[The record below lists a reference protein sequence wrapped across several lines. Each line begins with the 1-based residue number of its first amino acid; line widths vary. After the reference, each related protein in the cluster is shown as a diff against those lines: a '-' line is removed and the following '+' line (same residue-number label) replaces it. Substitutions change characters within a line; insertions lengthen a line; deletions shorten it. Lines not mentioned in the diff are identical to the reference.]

1 MYVSC
6 HKKYPRY
13 VSGSIPPVHKGRRH
27 HWAICHAQLEQR
39 GACKG
44 TVTSMKE
51 SVGVIKQVSAIWS
64 LLDVAV
70 QHLGAALCKRLRANQ
85 C

>member
-1 MYVSC
+1 MCASC

-13 VSGSIPPVHKGRRH
+13 VSGSIPPAHKGRCH
-27 HWAICHAQLEQR
+27 HWAMCHAQLEQR

-64 LLDVAV
+64 ELDVAV
-70 QHLGAALCKRLRANQ
+70 QQLGAALCNCLHAN
-85 C
+85 

>member
-1 MYVSC
+1 MCVSC
-6 HKKYPRY
+6 REKYPIF
-13 VSGSIPPVHKGRRH
+13 VSGSSLLILKGRHH
-27 HWAICHAQLEQR
+27 HWAMCHAQLEQR
-39 GACKG
+39 GACQG

-64 LLDVAV
+64 VLDVAV
-70 QHLGAALCKRLRANQ
+70 QHLGAALCNCLHANI